1 MKFTLVFSA
10 IFMIGCAGVKLGDR
24 SNCTTKWEERKPC
37 ISEGDCSPDQVCM
50 FRNGISVG
58 KCSDVDC
65 CDPWRHRDLK
75 TGANWCENIKKQ

>member
-1 MKFTLVFSA
+1 MKFTLVFAA

-37 ISEGDCSPDQVCM
+37 ISVSDCGPDQTCM

-58 KCSDVDC
+58 KCSNFDC
-65 CDPWRHRDLK
+65 CDPWRDRDLK
-75 TGANWCENIKKQ
+75 SGADWCEHIEKQ